1 MIDPDELELLV
12 EMILVEGF
20 LGLPIW
26 LGWTCWYASRLPLD
40 QIESFS
46 FTLIPRFRTCADLP
60 GVEKLAVCS
69 PDAAYLTAPYE
80 PLPPLDLGSM
90 LQCCIRSMIFVV
102 SSHM

>member
-1 MIDPDELELLV
+1 MLPQPDAGRINYSGDMRPGPVQLRVWQLSFRTDFGLANMIDPDELELLV

-46 FTLIPRFRTCADLP
+46 FTLFP
-60 GVEKLAVCS
+60 GSEHALIYQALKN
-69 PDAAYLTAPYE
+69 
-80 PLPPLDLGSM
+80 
-90 LQCCIRSMIFVV
+90 
-102 SSHM
+102 